1 MKFLIKKEQSQ
12 MDQFK
17 LTMKELKAFI
27 ILWSTQ
33 SLSTLGSS
41 MTNFALIILSYQRY
55 ESALVTAMLS
65 VCTYVPYVIMS
76 IFAGAISDR
85 WNKKYIM
92 LASDSIAAF
101 CTVFVWFLISNDRL
115 EIWHLYCLNGLNGL
129 MNTIQQPA
137 ADVTTSILIPKKHYQ
152 KASGMRSFSNSL
164 VTIVTPMI
172 ASALLALTNIQTVIL
187 LDLVTFVIAFI
198 ALLLFIEIPEIQ
210 KEKTTQETVLQSARN
225 GLQYV
230 KQNRGILD
238 LILFLAA
245 INFTASMYNAALP
258 AMILSKE
265 TGGEVSLGVINM
277 VTGIAMLVGSVI
289 VSLSPAPKNRVKV
302 IMNTLLISMSTE
314 NFFLAFGNTLPIW
327 CVGAVLGWIVIPTMN
342 ANMDV
347 LFRSTIPISMQ
358 GRVYSVRN
366 TLQFF
371 TIPIGYFLGGILVD
385 RVFEP
390 FMAIQ
395 PAQGVFGMF
404 FGSEKGSGAA
414 FLFFILGILG
424 VITCLVFRKDKNI
437 RQLGN
442 SEIKI

>member
-1 MKFLIKKEQSQ
+1 

-187 LDLVTFVIAFI
+187 LDLITFVIAFI

-265 TGGEVSLGVINM
+265 TSGEVSLGVINM

>member
-1 MKFLIKKEQSQ
+1 
-12 MDQFK
+12 MDQIK

-33 SLSTLGSS
+33 SISTLGSS

-92 LASDSIAAF
+92 LASDSFAAF
-101 CTVFVWFLISNDRL
+101 CTVFVWILLRNDRL
-115 EIWHLYCLNGLNGL
+115 EIWHLYALNALNGL

-137 ADVTTSILIPKKHYQ
+137 ADVTTSLLIPEKHYQ

-164 VTIVTPMI
+164 VNIVTPMI
-172 ASALLALTNIQTVIL
+172 ASTLLALTNIQTVIL
-187 LDLVTFVIAFI
+187 LDLITFVIAFL
-198 ALLLFIEIPEIQ
+198 ALLFFIKIPEIQ
-210 KEKTTQETVLQSARN
+210 KEKTTQETVLQSAKN
-225 GLQYV
+225 GLKYM

-265 TGGEVSLGVINM
+265 TGGEVALGVINM
-277 VTGIAMLVGSVI
+277 VTGISMLVGSI
-289 VSLSPAPKNRVKV
+289 MVSLSPTPMSRVKV
-302 IMNTLLISMSTE
+302 ILNTLLLSMSTE

-327 CVGAVLGWIVIPTMN
+327 CVGAVLGWIGIPIMN

-347 LFRSTIPISMQ
+347 LFRSYIPLPMQ
-358 GRVYSVRN
+358 GRIYSARN

-371 TIPIGYFLGGILVD
+371 TIPIGYFLGGVLVD

-395 PAQGVFGMF
+395 PAQGVFVMF
-404 FGSEKGSGAA
+404 FGTGKGSGAA
-414 FLFFILGILG
+414 FLFFVLG
-424 VITCLVFRKDKNI
+424 VLGVVTCLVFRKDKNI
-437 RQLGN
+437 RQL
-442 SEIKI
+442 EQ